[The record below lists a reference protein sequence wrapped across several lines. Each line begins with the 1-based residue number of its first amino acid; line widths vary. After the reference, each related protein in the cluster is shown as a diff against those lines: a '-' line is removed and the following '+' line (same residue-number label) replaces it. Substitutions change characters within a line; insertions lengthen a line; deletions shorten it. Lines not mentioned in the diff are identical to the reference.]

1 MEKEKYMKIQAIHS
15 TTQRPTFQ
23 QKRSHEGWDRG
34 ATIQD
39 LYETEDRIIEHQEK
53 LFAKQNDA
61 LAKALWVI
69 MNQNGGAKEVANYQ
83 MREADK
89 SLSKLSPDMK
99 NFKS

>member
-1 MEKEKYMKIQAIHS
+1 MRIQAIHS
-15 TTQRPTFQ
+15 TTNRPTFQ
-23 QKRSHEGWDRG
+23 QKRPHEGYDRS

-39 LYETEDRIIEHQEK
+39 LFESEDRIIANQEK
-53 LFAKQNDA
+53 LFARQNDA

-69 MNQNGGAKEVANYQ
+69 MNQNGGSKEVANFQ

-99 NFKS
+99 NFK